1 MLDRT
6 TTETVH
12 DARISDRMSLR
23 YKKAGSG
30 KPLVLMHTIRT
41 QLEYFDKIVPI
52 LAQHFTVYAIDLAG
66 HGYSSVDTHAAYDEP
81 YFRAAVVSFIEK
93 LDLRDV
99 TLVGESIGA
108 VLALTVA
115 STLPDRVKAVV
126 ASNPYDYDRRY
137 GDGVRRGN
145 LFANIAIGSYA
156 VPLFGAVN
164 AALENK
170 LFLRWVLSGGFYDKR
185 NLPRDLL
192 SEFDRAGRRRGYRY
206 VERKTFAGWRS
217 WSGARAHYKDIKA
230 PVTLM
235 YGDHD
240 WSTPEE
246 RRRNAVDLPKARLI
260 TLQQTGHFAT
270 LERTRQIADIIV
282 GANERIAATA
292 A

>member
-1 MLDRT
+1 
-6 TTETVH
+6 
-12 DARISDRMSLR
+12 
-23 YKKAGSG
+23 
-30 KPLVLMHTIRT
+30 MHTIRT

-52 LAQHFTVYAIDLAG
+52 LAQHFTVHTVDLPG
-66 HGYSSVDTHAAYDEP
+66 HGYASIDTHAAYDEP
-81 YFRAAVVSFIEK
+81 YFRAAIVSFIEK

-115 STLPDRVKAVV
+115 STLPDRVKGVV

-164 AALENK
+164 AALENR

-192 SEFDRAGRRRGYRY
+192 SEFDRVGRRRGYRY

-230 PVTLM
+230 PVTLI

-240 WSTPEE
+240 WSTPED
-246 RRRNAVDLPKARLI
+246 RRRNAVDLPKARLL

-270 LERTRQIADIIV
+270 LERPRQIADIIV
-282 GANERIAATA
+282 GANERIAAA
-292 A
+292 AA

>member
-6 TTETVH
+6 ATDTVH
-12 DARISDRMSLR
+12 DVRISDRMSLR

-30 KPLVLMHTIRT
+30 APLVLMHTIRT
-41 QLEYFDKIVPI
+41 QLEYFDRIVPI

-66 HGYSSVDTHAAYDEP
+66 HGYSSVDTRAAYDEP
-81 YFRAAVVSFIEK
+81 YFRAAVVSFIEA

-115 STLPDRVKAVV
+115 STLPDRVKSVV

-192 SEFDRAGRRRGYRY
+192 SEFDRAGRRKGYRY

-230 PVTLM
+230 PVTLI
-235 YGDHD
+235 YGHHD

-270 LERTRQIADIIV
+270 LERPRQIADIIV

>member
-6 TTETVH
+6 ATDTVH
-12 DARISDRMSLR
+12 DVRISDRMSLR

-30 KPLVLMHTIRT
+30 APLVLMHTIRT
-41 QLEYFDKIVPI
+41 QLEYFDRIVPI

-81 YFRAAVVSFIEK
+81 YFRAAVVSFIEA

-192 SEFDRAGRRRGYRY
+192 SEFDRVGRRRGYRY

-230 PVTLM
+230 PVTLI

-270 LERTRQIADIIV
+270 LERPRQIADII
-282 GANERIAATA
+282 AAA
-292 A
+292 AA

>member
-6 TTETVH
+6 TTETVRY
-12 DARISDRMSLR
+12 ARINDRMKLR
-23 YKKAGSG
+23 YKQAGFG
-30 KPLVLMHTIRT
+30 EPLVLMHTIRT

-52 LAQHFTVYAIDLAG
+52 LTQHFTVYTVDLPG
-66 HGYSSVDTHAAYDEP
+66 HGYSSIDTHAAYDEP

-126 ASNPYDYDRRY
+126 ASNPYDYDHRY

-145 LFANIAIGSYA
+145 LFANIAIGGYA
-156 VPLFGAVN
+156 VPVFGAVN
-164 AALENK
+164 AALENR
-170 LFLRWVLSGGFYDKR
+170 LFPRWVLSGGFYDKR

-192 SEFDRAGRRRGYRY
+192 SEFDRVGRRRGYRY

-217 WSGARAHYKDIKA
+217 WSEARALYKGVNA
-230 PVTLM
+230 PVTFI

-240 WSTPEE
+240 WSTLEE
-246 RRRNAVDLPKARLI
+246 RRRNADELPKARLI
-260 TLQQTGHFAT
+260 TLQQTGHFAA
-270 LERTRQIADIIV
+270 LERPRQIANIIV
-282 GANERIAATA
+282 GASEHTAAATA
-292 A
+292 

>member
-6 TTETVH
+6 ATDTVH
-12 DARISDRMSLR
+12 DVRISDRMSLR

-30 KPLVLMHTIRT
+30 APLVLMHTIRT
-41 QLEYFDKIVPI
+41 QLEYFDRIVPI

-145 LFANIAIGSYA
+145 LFANIVIGSYA

-192 SEFDRAGRRRGYRY
+192 SEFDRVGRRRGYRY

-230 PVTLM
+230 PVTLI

-260 TLQQTGHFAT
+260 TLQQTGHFAS
-270 LERTRQIADIIV
+270 LERPRQIADII
-282 GANERIAATA
+282 AAA
-292 A
+292 AA

>member
-12 DARISDRMSLR
+12 ARINDRMSLR

-52 LAQHFTVYAIDLAG
+52 LTQHFTVYTVDLPG
-66 HGYSSVDTHAAYDEP
+66 HGYSSIDTHAAYDEP

-126 ASNPYDYDRRY
+126 ASNPYDYDQRY

-145 LFANIAIGSYA
+145 LFANIAIGGYA
-156 VPLFGAVN
+156 VPVFGAVN
-164 AALENK
+164 AALENR
-170 LFLRWVLSGGFYDKR
+170 LFLRWVLNGGFYDKR

-192 SEFDRAGRRRGYRY
+192 SEFDRVGQRRGYRY
-206 VERKTFAGWRS
+206 VERKTFAGWRL
-217 WSGARAHYKDIKA
+217 WSEARALYKGINA
-230 PVTLM
+230 PVTFI

-246 RRRNAVDLPKARLI
+246 RRRNADELPKARLI
-260 TLQQTGHFAT
+260 TLQQTGHFGA
-270 LERTRQIADIIV
+270 LERPRQIANIIV
-282 GANERIAATA
+282 GASEHTAAATA
-292 A
+292 

>member
-1 MLDRT
+1 MLARS

-12 DARISDRMSLR
+12 DVRISDRMSLR

-30 KPLVLMHTIRT
+30 NPLVLMHTIRT

-66 HGYSSVDTHAAYDEP
+66 HGYSSIDTHAAYDEP

-99 TLVGESIGA
+99 TLFGESIGA

-115 STLPDRVKAVV
+115 STLPDRVEAVV

-145 LFANIAIGSYA
+145 MFANIVIGSYA
-156 VPLFGAVN
+156 VPFFGAVN
-164 AALENK
+164 AALENN
-170 LFLRWVLSGGFYDKR
+170 LFLSWVLSGGFYDKR

-192 SEFDRAGRRRGYRY
+192 SEFDRVGRRRGYRY
-206 VERKTFAGWRS
+206 VERKTFASWRS
-217 WSGARAHYKDIKA
+217 WSAARAHYKDLKV
-230 PVTLM
+230 PVTFI

-246 RRRNAVDLPKARLI
+246 RRRNADELPKARLI

-270 LERTRQIADIIV
+270 LERPRRIADVIV
-282 GANERIAATA
+282 GSRERMITA
-292 A
+292 VG

>member
-41 QLEYFDKIVPI
+41 QLEYFDKIVPF
-52 LAQHFTVYAIDLAG
+52 LAQHFTVYTVDLPG
-66 HGYSSVDTHAAYDEP
+66 HGYASIDTHAAYDEP
-81 YFRAAVVSFIEK
+81 YFRAAIASFIEK

-115 STLPDRVKAVV
+115 STLPDRVKGVV

-170 LFLRWVLSGGFYDKR
+170 LFLRWVLSGGFYDKG

-230 PVTLM
+230 PVTLI

-240 WSTPEE
+240 WSTPED
-246 RRRNAVDLPKARLI
+246 RRRNAVDLPKARLL

-270 LERTRQIADIIV
+270 LERPRQIADIIV
-282 GANERIAATA
+282 GANERIVAAA

>member
-1 MLDRT
+1 MLARS

-12 DARISDRMSLR
+12 DVRISDRMSLR

-30 KPLVLMHTIRT
+30 NPLVLMHTIRT

-66 HGYSSVDTHAAYDEP
+66 HGYSSIDTHAAYDEP

-99 TLVGESIGA
+99 TLFGESIGA

-115 STLPDRVKAVV
+115 STLPDRVEAVV

-145 LFANIAIGSYA
+145 MFANIVIGSYA
-156 VPLFGAVN
+156 VPFFGAVN
-164 AALENK
+164 AALENN
-170 LFLRWVLSGGFYDKR
+170 LFLSWVLSGGFYDKR

-192 SEFDRAGRRRGYRY
+192 SEFDRVGRRRGYRY

-217 WSGARAHYKDIKA
+217 WSAARAHYKDIKV
-230 PVTLM
+230 PVTFI

-246 RRRNAVDLPKARLI
+246 RRRNADELPKARLI

-270 LERTRQIADIIV
+270 LERPRRIADVIV
-282 GANERIAATA
+282 RSRERMITA
-292 A
+292 VG

>member
-6 TTETVH
+6 ATDTVH
-12 DARISDRMSLR
+12 DVRISDRMSLR

-30 KPLVLMHTIRT
+30 APLVLMHTIRT
-41 QLEYFDKIVPI
+41 QLEYFDRIVPI

-81 YFRAAVVSFIEK
+81 YFRAAVVSFIEA

-185 NLPRDLL
+185 NLPRDLV
-192 SEFDRAGRRRGYRY
+192 SEFDRVGRRRGYRY

-217 WSGARAHYKDIKA
+217 WRNARAHYKDIKA
-230 PVTLM
+230 PVTLI

-270 LERTRQIADIIV
+270 LERPRQIADII
-282 GANERIAATA
+282 AAA
-292 A
+292 AA

>member
-1 MLDRT
+1 MLARS

-12 DARISDRMSLR
+12 DVRISDRMSLR

-30 KPLVLMHTIRT
+30 NPLVLMHTIRT

-66 HGYSSVDTHAAYDEP
+66 HGYSSIDTHAAYDEP

-99 TLVGESIGA
+99 TLFGESIGA

-115 STLPDRVKAVV
+115 STLPDRVEAVV

-145 LFANIAIGSYA
+145 MFANIVIGSYA
-156 VPLFGAVN
+156 VPFFGAVN
-164 AALENK
+164 AALENN
-170 LFLRWVLSGGFYDKR
+170 LFLSWVLSGGFYDKR

-192 SEFDRAGRRRGYRY
+192 SEFDRVGRRRGYRY

-217 WSGARAHYKDIKA
+217 WSAARAHYKDLKV
-230 PVTLM
+230 PVTFI

-246 RRRNAVDLPKARLI
+246 RRRNADELPKARLI

-270 LERTRQIADIIV
+270 LERPRRIADVIV
-282 GANERIAATA
+282 RSRERMITA
-292 A
+292 VG

>member
-6 TTETVH
+6 ATDTVH
-12 DARISDRMSLR
+12 DVRISDRMSLR

-30 KPLVLMHTIRT
+30 APLVLMHTIRT
-41 QLEYFDKIVPI
+41 QLEYFDRIVPI

-66 HGYSSVDTHAAYDEP
+66 HGYSSVDTRAAYDEP
-81 YFRAAVVSFIEK
+81 YFRAAVVSFIEA

-115 STLPDRVKAVV
+115 STLPDRVKGVV

-137 GDGVRRGN
+137 GDGLRRGN

-156 VPLFGAVN
+156 VPVFGAVN

-192 SEFDRAGRRRGYRY
+192 SEFDRVGRRRGYRY

-230 PVTLM
+230 PVTLI

-270 LERTRQIADIIV
+270 LERPRQIADIIV

>member
-1 MLDRT
+1 MLARS

-12 DARISDRMSLR
+12 DVRISDRMSLR

-30 KPLVLMHTIRT
+30 NPLVLMHTIRT

-66 HGYSSVDTHAAYDEP
+66 HGYSSIDTHAAYDEP
-81 YFRAAVVSFIEK
+81 YFRAAIVSFIEK

-99 TLVGESIGA
+99 TLFGESIGA

-115 STLPDRVKAVV
+115 STLPDRVEAVV

-145 LFANIAIGSYA
+145 MFANIVIGSYA
-156 VPLFGAVN
+156 VPFFGAVN
-164 AALENK
+164 AALENN
-170 LFLRWVLSGGFYDKR
+170 LFLSWVLSGGFYDKR

-192 SEFDRAGRRRGYRY
+192 SEFDRVGRRRGYRY

-217 WSGARAHYKDIKA
+217 WSAARAHYKDLKV
-230 PVTLM
+230 PVTFI

-246 RRRNAVDLPKARLI
+246 RRRNADELPKARLI

-270 LERTRQIADIIV
+270 LERPRRIADVIV
-282 GANERIAATA
+282 GSRERMITA
-292 A
+292 VG

>member
-1 MLDRT
+1 MLARS

-12 DARISDRMSLR
+12 DVRISDRMSLR

-66 HGYSSVDTHAAYDEP
+66 HGYSSIDTHAAYDEP

-99 TLVGESIGA
+99 TLFGESIGA

-115 STLPDRVKAVV
+115 STLPDRVEAVV

-145 LFANIAIGSYA
+145 MFANIVIGSYA
-156 VPLFGAVN
+156 VPFFGAVN
-164 AALENK
+164 AALENN
-170 LFLRWVLSGGFYDKR
+170 LFLSWVLSGGFYDKR

-192 SEFDRAGRRRGYRY
+192 SEFDRVGRRRGYRY

-217 WSGARAHYKDIKA
+217 WSAARAHYKDLKV
-230 PVTLM
+230 PVTFI

-246 RRRNAVDLPKARLI
+246 RRRNADELPKARLI

-270 LERTRQIADIIV
+270 LERPRRIADVIV
-282 GANERIAATA
+282 GSRERMITA
-292 A
+292 VG

>member
-6 TTETVH
+6 ATDTVH
-12 DARISDRMSLR
+12 DVRISDRMSLR

-30 KPLVLMHTIRT
+30 APLVLMHTIRT
-41 QLEYFDKIVPI
+41 QLEYFDRIVPI

-81 YFRAAVVSFIEK
+81 YFRAAVVSFIEA

-192 SEFDRAGRRRGYRY
+192 SEFDRVGRRRGYRY

-230 PVTLM
+230 PVTLI

-270 LERTRQIADIIV
+270 LERPRQIAEI
-282 GANERIAATA
+282 IAAA
-292 A
+292 AA

>member
-6 TTETVH
+6 TAETVH

-23 YKKAGSG
+23 YKKAGFG

-41 QLEYFDKIVPI
+41 QLEYFDKILPI
-52 LAQHFTVYAIDLAG
+52 LAQHFTVYAIDLPG
-66 HGYSSVDTHAAYDEP
+66 HGYSSIETHAVYDEP
-81 YFRAAVVSFIEK
+81 YFRAAVISFIEK

-115 STLPDRVKAVV
+115 STLPDRVEAVV
-126 ASNPYDYDRRY
+126 SSNPYDYDRRY

-145 LFANIAIGSYA
+145 MFANIAIGSYA
-156 VPLFGAVN
+156 VPFFGAVN

-170 LFLRWVLSGGFYDKR
+170 LFLRWVLSGGFYDTR

-217 WSGARAHYKDIKA
+217 WSEARAHYKDIKV
-230 PVTLM
+230 PVTFI

-246 RRRNAVDLPKARLI
+246 RRRNADELPKARLI
-260 TLQQTGHFAT
+260 TLQQTGHFAA
-270 LERTRQIADIIV
+270 LERPRRITEVIV
-282 GANERIAATA
+282 GSKERAIAAVA
-292 A
+292 

>member
-1 MLDRT
+1 MDRT
-6 TTETVH
+6 TTETVRY
-12 DARISDRMSLR
+12 ARINDRMSLR
-23 YKKAGSG
+23 YKQTGFG
-30 KPLVLMHTIRT
+30 EPLVLMHTIRT

-52 LAQHFTVYAIDLAG
+52 LAQHFTVYTVDLPG
-66 HGYSSVDTHAAYDEP
+66 HGYSSIDTHAAYDEP
-81 YFRAAVVSFIEK
+81 YFRAVVVSFIEK

-108 VLALTVA
+108 VLALTAA

-126 ASNPYDYDRRY
+126 ASNPYDYDHRY

-156 VPLFGAVN
+156 VPVFGAVN
-164 AALENK
+164 AALENR

-192 SEFDRAGRRRGYRY
+192 SEFDRVGRRRGYRY
-206 VERKTFAGWRS
+206 VERKTFAGWRL
-217 WSGARAHYKDIKA
+217 WSEARALYKGINA
-230 PVTLM
+230 PVTFI

-246 RRRNAVDLPKARLI
+246 RRRNADELPKARLI
-260 TLQQTGHFAT
+260 TLQQTGHFGA
-270 LERTRQIADIIV
+270 LERPRQIANIIV
-282 GANERIAATA
+282 GASEHTAAATA
-292 A
+292 

>member
-1 MLDRT
+1 MLDST
-6 TTETVH
+6 TTGTVH

-52 LAQHFTVYAIDLAG
+52 LAQHFTVYTVDLPG
-66 HGYSSVDTHAAYDEP
+66 HGYASIDTHAAYDEP

-115 STLPDRVKAVV
+115 STLPDRVKGVV

-164 AALENK
+164 AALENR

-192 SEFDRAGRRRGYRY
+192 SEFDRVGRRRGYRY

-230 PVTLM
+230 PVTLI

-240 WSTPEE
+240 WSTPED
-246 RRRNAVDLPKARLI
+246 RRRNAVDLPKARLL

-270 LERTRQIADIIV
+270 LERPRQIADIIV
-282 GANERIAATA
+282 GANERIAAA
-292 A
+292 AA

>member
-1 MLDRT
+1 MLARS

-12 DARISDRMSLR
+12 DVRISDRMSLR

-30 KPLVLMHTIRT
+30 NPLVLMHTIRT

-66 HGYSSVDTHAAYDEP
+66 HGYSSIDTHAAYDEP

-99 TLVGESIGA
+99 TLFGESIGA

-115 STLPDRVKAVV
+115 STLPDRVEAVV

-145 LFANIAIGSYA
+145 MFANIVIGSYA
-156 VPLFGAVN
+156 VPFFGAVN
-164 AALENK
+164 AALENN
-170 LFLRWVLSGGFYDKR
+170 LFLSWVLSGGFYDKR

-192 SEFDRAGRRRGYRY
+192 SEFDRVGRRRGYRY

-217 WSGARAHYKDIKA
+217 WSAARAHYKDLKV
-230 PVTLM
+230 PVTFI

-246 RRRNAVDLPKARLI
+246 RRRNADELPKARLI

-270 LERTRQIADIIV
+270 LERPRRIADVIV
-282 GANERIAATA
+282 GSRERMTTA
-292 A
+292 VG

>member
-6 TTETVH
+6 ATDTVH
-12 DARISDRMSLR
+12 DVRISDRMSLR

-30 KPLVLMHTIRT
+30 APLVLMHTIRT
-41 QLEYFDKIVPI
+41 QLEYFDRIVPI

-81 YFRAAVVSFIEK
+81 YFRAAVVSFIEA

-192 SEFDRAGRRRGYRY
+192 SEFDRVGRRRGYRY

-230 PVTLM
+230 PVTLI

-260 TLQQTGHFAT
+260 TLQQTGHFAS
-270 LERTRQIADIIV
+270 LERPRQIADII
-282 GANERIAATA
+282 AAA
-292 A
+292 AA